1 MSTLYELL
9 VKGGPV
15 IIPLGGLSIATVA
28 CTLERGLFWFG
39 VLRGEDKTAHQVLD
53 AARYDWDKAREIAE
67 KSQHLAIARFMLAP
81 LKLNRPS
88 PETLHLAMEAAADR
102 EFIQMRK
109 GDKLLETVVGMAPLF
124 GLLGTVTGLIVTFLN
139 LKIGGGATIDTTKAA
154 LGIAE
159 ALLTTAVGMV
169 VALMALASFR
179 MCVTLQARQIDYF
192 AEIGNELELI
202 YRQVWYEPSV
212 DDYPIVTNGP
222 SQGAIDSQL
231 VEQLAAIIHQIAKKN

>member
-1 MSTLYELL
+1 MSTLFEML

-15 IIPLGGLSIATVA
+15 MIPLGGLSIATVA

-53 AARYDWDKAREIAE
+53 TARYDWDKAREIAE

-88 PETLHLAMEAAADR
+88 PETFRLAMEAAADR

-139 LKIGGGATIDTTKAA
+139 LKIGGGANIDTTKAA

-159 ALLTTAVGMV
+159 ALLTTAAGMV

-192 AEIGNELELI
+192 AEIGSELELI

-212 DDYPIVTNGP
+212 DESLIITNEHL
-222 SQGAIDSQL
+222 QGATDPQL
-231 VEQLAAIIHQIAKKN
+231 VEQLATLIHQIARKS